1 MQELPIDDLNYMSVS
16 SGDNMTANRSG
27 IRELQIAR
35 GLITLRWASIPLV
48 FGFSIFSLHALGMSF
63 KIEPI
68 YILCC
73 LLAVANVFFTLHF
86 SLLSRQMTITHG
98 LSTLRRLLLR
108 VVSQFFTNIRT
119 SGFRGI
125 SGLPWVAS
133 KVSAIIYLMLLETLK
148 DLPFNPFSLK
158 NVMHT
163 QIVSD
168 LLVIILLNRYTGSI
182 ESPMFFLSVVP
193 ITVAG
198 AVMGLQAGAVYSGLA
213 TAAWFI
219 TGLLVKFQFL
229 PHVKFYPPVYG
240 DLSQCTGWLYAN
252 SSIIATGLFAT
263 AFLANRLTTVFKER
277 IFYLNDLLYKSNT
290 RAIASTFAA
299 EQGSHAWMITDAE
312 GNVEK
317 IKVDRSNF
325 FSADLAGRNIF
336 KSYPELEQYGMGYVI
351 QAVLTSGSR
360 RVLEKIKVVSQEGTE
375 HLFNARISCFRDCD
389 DKQKILAIFEERTEE
404 IFLKSRVDNL
414 GRELNETMVSLEKT
428 TLENRENRR
437 AFEEM
442 QKNANEKA
450 MEIELL
456 NQKLKSA
463 KNENSNQN
471 NQISSLMT
479 ELATMKSSND
489 NLTAELD
496 YKQMILDEVSELMNA
511 CSEIENLTG
520 LIEKRTRDLFNL
532 DNTCL
537 HIFRAEDNDHRRS
550 EILDIRKASPRL
562 LDIPRNNPDLL
573 NPAFDEG
580 RPVIINAQ
588 ITPEK
593 SASLAITN
601 GQMQRLIAYV
611 PVRHQNKILGM
622 MMLEKYGQEDNP
634 ELLINMLS
642 YYLKHSATAIKNALN
657 NHEASSKNERLHQTI
672 TRLYTQLDSIKAM
685 VYSKPE
691 DEDKPFT
698 SMMNELS
705 RLLPIKDA
713 VLVRLHQDAS
723 IEVCTRIDRSR
734 QLVLNSAEQEF
745 LSVLQKNPR
754 NKITIDLGETE
765 GGCIAFPLLHNS
777 RLLGAIFV
785 YFSHEAGSPEE
796 AILDFCIKMLRDH
809 FALFIMN
816 EEREIWEN
824 FYRETLSA

>member
-1 MQELPIDDLNYMSVS
+1 
-16 SGDNMTANRSG
+16 MTVQRSG

-35 GLITLRWASIPLV
+35 GLITLRWASIPLI
-48 FGFSIFSLHALGMSF
+48 FGFSLISLHALGMSF

-73 LLAVANVFFTLHF
+73 LLAMANVFFTLHF
-86 SLLSRQMTITHG
+86 SLLARQMTINHG
-98 LSTLRRLLLR
+98 ISTLRRLLMQ
-108 VVSQFFTNIRT
+108 VVSQFFSNIK
-119 SGFRGI
+119 SGGFRQI

-163 QIVSD
+163 QIASD
-168 LLVIILLNRYTGSI
+168 LAVIIMLSRYTGSV
-182 ESPMFFLSVVP
+182 ESPLFFLSVVP

-198 AVMGLQAGAVYSGLA
+198 AVMGMQTGAVYSGLA
-213 TAAWFI
+213 VSAWFL
-219 TGLLVKFQFL
+219 TGLMVKFQLL
-229 PHVKFYPPVYG
+229 PHVKFYPPVFG
-240 DLSQCTGWLYAN
+240 DLSQCSGWLFAN
-252 SSIIATGLFAT
+252 STVMATGLLAT
-263 AFLANRLTTVFKER
+263 TFLANRLTSSFKER
-277 IFYLNDLLYKSNT
+277 IFYLNDLLYKSNS

-299 EQGSHAWMITDAE
+299 EQSSHAWMITDAE

-317 IKVDRSNF
+317 IKVDRGNF
-325 FSADLAGRNIF
+325 FSAEIAGKNIL
-336 KSYPELEQYGMGYVI
+336 KSFPELEQYGMGYVI

-360 RVLEKIKVVSQEGTE
+360 RVLEKIKIASQEGTE
-375 HLFNARISCFRDCD
+375 HLFNARISSFRDCD
-389 DKQKILAIFEERTEE
+389 EKQKILAIFEERTEE
-404 IFLKSRVDNL
+404 IFLKTRVDNL
-414 GRELNETMVSLEKT
+414 GRELSELTASLEKT
-428 TLENRENRR
+428 SLESRENHR
-437 AFEEM
+437 AHDEM
-442 QKNANEKA
+442 QKCANERA

-456 NQKLKSA
+456 NQKLKSLKA
-463 KNENSNQN
+463 ASLNQN

-479 ELATMKSSND
+479 ELATLKSSND
-489 NLTAELD
+489 QLTAELD
-496 YKQMILDEVSELMNA
+496 YKQMILDEISELMNA
-511 CSEIENLTG
+511 CSEIDELTS

-537 HIFRAEDNDHRRS
+537 HIFKTEDNDHRRI
-550 EILDIRKASPRL
+550 EMLDIRKASPRL
-562 LDIPRNNPDLL
+562 LDVPRNNPNLL
-573 NPAFDEG
+573 DPAFNEG

-588 ITPEK
+588 ITPDK

-601 GQMQRLIAYV
+601 GQMQRLVAYI

-642 YYLKHSATAIKNALN
+642 YYLKHSAAAIRNAIASRD
-657 NHEASSKNERLHQTI
+657 ASSKNEKLHQTI
-672 TRLYTQLDSIKAM
+672 TRLYTQLDSIKSM

-691 DEDKPFT
+691 DEEKPF
-698 SMMNELS
+698 SGILNEFN
-705 RLLPIKDA
+705 RLLPVKDA
-713 VLVRLHQDAS
+713 VLVRIHQDES
-723 IEVCTRIDRSR
+723 IDVCSRIDRSR
-734 QLVLNSAEQEF
+734 QLTLNAAEQEF
-745 LSVLQKNPR
+745 MTVLKSNPR
-754 NKITIDLGETE
+754 NKITMDLGENE

-777 RLLGAIFV
+777 RLLGAVFV
-785 YFSHEAGSPEE
+785 YYGHETGLPEE

-809 FALFIMN
+809 FALYVMN

>member
-1 MQELPIDDLNYMSVS
+1 
-16 SGDNMTANRSG
+16 MTSNRSG

-35 GLITLRWASIPLV
+35 GLITLRWASIPLI
-48 FGFSIFSLHALGMSF
+48 FGFSLFSLRALGMSF

-73 LLAVANVFFTLHF
+73 LLALANVFFTLHF
-86 SLLSRQMTITHG
+86 SLLARQMTVTHG
-98 LSTLRRLLLR
+98 LTTLRRLLLR
-108 VVSQFFTNIRT
+108 VVSQVFANIRT
-119 SGFRGI
+119 NGLRGI

-133 KVSAIIYLMLLETLK
+133 KISAIIYLMLLESLK

-163 QIVSD
+163 QIASD
-168 LLVIILLNRYTGSI
+168 LLVIILLNRYTGSM
-182 ESPMFFLSVVP
+182 ESPMFFLSIVP

-198 AVMGLQAGAVYSGLA
+198 AVMGLQTGAIYSGIAAGAWLA
-213 TAAWFI
+213 
-219 TGLLVKFQFL
+219 TGLLVKFQLL
-229 PHVKFYPPVYG
+229 PHIKFYPPVYG
-240 DLSQCTGWLYAN
+240 DLSQCSGWLIAN
-252 SSIIATGLFAT
+252 SSVIVTGLFSA

-290 RAIASTFAA
+290 RAVASTYAA
-299 EQGSHAWMITDAE
+299 EQSSQAWMITDAE
-312 GNVEK
+312 GNIEK
-317 IKVDRSNF
+317 VKVDRNNF
-325 FSADLAGRNIF
+325 FSAELAGHNIF
-336 KSYPELEQYGMGYVI
+336 KSFPELEQYGMGYVI
-351 QAVLTSGSR
+351 QAVLTSSSR
-360 RVLEKIKVVSQEGTE
+360 RVLEKIKIVSQEGTE

-404 IFLKSRVDNL
+404 IFLKTRVDNL
-414 GRELNETMVSLEKT
+414 SRELSETSLSLEKT
-428 TLENRENRR
+428 SLENRENRR
-437 AFEEM
+437 SFEEM
-442 QKNANEKA
+442 QKFANEKA
-450 MEIELL
+450 TEIEILT
-456 NQKLKSA
+456 QKLKAA
-463 KNENSNQN
+463 KGESTNQN

-479 ELATMKSSND
+479 ELATLKSSND
-489 NLTAELD
+489 NLSAELD

-511 CSEIENLTG
+511 CSEIEGLTT

-537 HIFRAEDNDHRRS
+537 HIFRAEDNDHRRI

-562 LDIPRNNPDLL
+562 LDVPRNNPDLL

-601 GQMQRLIAYV
+601 GPMQRLIAYV

-642 YYLKHSATAIKNALN
+642 YYLKHSATAIKNAII
-657 NHEASSKNERLHQTI
+657 NHEAGSKNEKLHQTI
-672 TRLYTQLDSIKAM
+672 TRLYNQLDSIKAM
-685 VYSKPE
+685 VYSSPE
-691 DEDKPFT
+691 DEEKPFAGL
-698 SMMNELS
+698 MNEFS
-705 RLLPIKDA
+705 RLLPVKDA
-713 VLVRLHQDAS
+713 VLVRIHQDAS
-723 IEVCTRIDRSR
+723 TEVCSRIDRSR
-734 QLVLNSAEQEF
+734 QLTLSTAESEF
-745 LSVLQKNPR
+745 LEVLKSNPR
-754 NKITIDLGETE
+754 NKITIDLGETD
-765 GGCIAFPLLHNS
+765 GACIAFPLMQNS
-777 RLLGAIFV
+777 RLLGAVFV
-785 YFSHEAGSPEE
+785 YFSPETGTPEE

-809 FALFIMN
+809 FALFVMN